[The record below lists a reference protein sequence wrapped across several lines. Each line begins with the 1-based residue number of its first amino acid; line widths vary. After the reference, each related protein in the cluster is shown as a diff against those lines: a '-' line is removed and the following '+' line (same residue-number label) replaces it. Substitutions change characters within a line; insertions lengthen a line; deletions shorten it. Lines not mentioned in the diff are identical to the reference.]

1 MYMKDTTN
9 KTTLQKENKNR
20 EIEIRAILEEV
31 QAMTILKQLEDG
43 EGDYLGEEI
52 ITDLYFCKN
61 EVKELSEV
69 EMNEV
74 GSYSLRL
81 REKEKNGV
89 KNTDLNI
96 KVITNYR
103 DHGVLDEHETA
114 IGSLE
119 ETYMILKTIGLKPF
133 FRLKKKRK
141 SFYIKAQNMTVNLEY
156 IDGFGIAIEI
166 EIITSQENADSAKQI
181 IQSYL
186 SKVGVMEEQIV
197 PQSITKIIMSN
208 MSKFDGT
215 VTL

>member
-133 FRLKKKRK
+133 FRLKKK
-141 SFYIKAQNMTVNLEY
+141 
-156 IDGFGIAIEI
+156 
-166 EIITSQENADSAKQI
+166 
-181 IQSYL
+181 
-186 SKVGVMEEQIV
+186 
-197 PQSITKIIMSN
+197 TKI
-208 MSKFDGT
+208 F
-215 VTL
+215 LH